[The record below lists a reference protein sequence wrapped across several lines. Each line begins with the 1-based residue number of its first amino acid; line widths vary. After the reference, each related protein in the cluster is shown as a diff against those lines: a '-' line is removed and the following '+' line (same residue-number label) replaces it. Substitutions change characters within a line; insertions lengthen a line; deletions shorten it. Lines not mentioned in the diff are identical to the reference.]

1 MITKLNS
8 VNYANSNPNSQV
20 AFKGGR
26 FNVIKYALNPFK
38 KVNQHKL
45 MSKLFLSKDVLQLEK
60 QQGINNPVLGVNK
73 PFNRHKAGFLYRLVN
88 KFNGENF
95 YENLKNKNLQEKRQL
110 VYDMYHKVKY
120 PTKVHKIIAE
130 SFDYN
135 LSETNQIF
143 ELMNQDKSKLSL
155 VKKLLT
161 KDLDNV
167 LSMLPGR
174 ELIEILS
181 SDNCK
186 ILNKN
191 YSKAEKYITDQ
202 TKKADFSISRVPQLL
217 ESFAERCK

>member
-1 MITKLNS
+1 MITKL
-8 VNYANSNPNSQV
+8 NYANSNPNSQV

-26 FNVIKYALNPFK
+26 FNVITYAFNPYK
-38 KVNQHKL
+38 IVNQHKL
-45 MSKLFLSKDVLQLEK
+45 ISKLFLSRDVLQLEK
-60 QQGINNPVLGVNK
+60 QQGINNPVFGVNK
-73 PFNRHKAGFLYRLVN
+73 PFNRHKGGFLYRLAD
-88 KFNGENF
+88 KFNAEFF
-95 YENLKNKNLQEKRQL
+95 YEHLKNKNLQEKRQL
-110 VYDMYHKVKY
+110 VYDMYYKVKY

-135 LSETNQIF
+135 LNETNQIF

-161 KDLDNV
+161 KDHNSV
-167 LSMLPGR
+167 LSVLPAR

-191 YSKAEKYITDQ
+191 YSKAEKYITEQ
-202 TKKADFSISRVPQLL
+202 TKKAGFSISRVPQLL
-217 ESFAERCK
+217 ESFAESYK

>member
-1 MITKLNS
+1 MITKTNS
-8 VNYANSNPNSQV
+8 VQTQTNITSQPS
-20 AFKGGR
+20 FKGGR
-26 FNVIKYALNPFK
+26 WNVIKYALNPLK
-38 KVNQHKL
+38 KVNKQKL
-45 MSKLFLSKDVLQLEK
+45 LTRLSLDADTIQLEK
-60 QQGINNPVLGVNK
+60 EQGINNPVLDVNK
-73 PFNRHKAGFLYRLVN
+73 PLNRHKAGFLYRLGR
-88 KFNGENF
+88 KFYIEAF
-95 YENLKNKNLQEKRQL
+95 ISPDKRSSEKRQL
-110 VYDMYHKVKY
+110 VYDMYYKVKY

-161 KDLDNV
+161 KDQENV
-167 LSMLPGR
+167 LSMLPAR

-191 YSKAEKYITDQ
+191 YSKAEKYITEQ

-217 ESFAERCK
+217 ESFAESCK